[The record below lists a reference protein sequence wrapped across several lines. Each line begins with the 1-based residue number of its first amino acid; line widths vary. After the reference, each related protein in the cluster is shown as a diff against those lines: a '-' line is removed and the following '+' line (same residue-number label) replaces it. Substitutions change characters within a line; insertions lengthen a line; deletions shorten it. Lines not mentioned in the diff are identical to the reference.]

1 MSDKNAS
8 VIIRTARPE
17 DASALLDI
25 YAPYVVNTAISF
37 EYEVPS
43 IEEFQARIK
52 NILQKYPWLVAEKDG
67 ELLGYACT
75 HAFVGRAAYDH
86 SAETTIYL
94 KENRTKM
101 GVGKR
106 LYLALEAISNV
117 QNIYSLNACIGYP
130 ETEDEHLTMN
140 SIQFHTHM
148 GYRFVGK
155 FYKCGYKAPVC
166 RFSSA
171 GGHTLSANILSGH
184 SQIENHPLPR
194 LQWRH
199 TILLTGGAEPVFC
212 CYPPS
217 VNTDCRN
224 LR

>member
-155 FYKCGYKAPVC
+155 FYKCGYKFGTWYHMAWMEK
-166 RFSSA
+166 
-171 GGHTLSANILSGH
+171 ILKEPPKNPPAV
-184 SQIENHPLPR
+184 IPLPE
-194 LQWRH
+194 L
-199 TILLTGGAEPVFC
+199 EK
-212 CYPPS
+212 
-217 VNTDCRN
+217 
-224 LR
+224 